1 MDKEKRNKIIKIAI
15 IVILF
20 VIAVILNL
28 YATLGN
34 IKPSKTKDELMVA
47 NIDVDDGPE
56 AQYTEEN
63 VKNDEIPNAKISKLK
78 NINLFFVIEK
88 LGRRYYI
95 YGENRDAEAEISLLD
110 ENYINSQGINESN
123 IFYRIESFDAG
134 EEYVTKEVYTNED
147 SFFNQYFV
155 KGSIRQT
162 NVYNVIY
169 IDSSNNTF
177 SIYPINENYYNQMIQ
192 LEEID
197 GFSRRKIDKN
207 NYNNVNFKAITEDYI
222 VKEYVTEFI
231 DAALNDTEKAY
242 SMLNEDYREENME
255 SINDFKAYLFDKTD
269 QFNRLNTRRRKK
281 PEEFSTEEEL
291 AQYNEQFRNVAI
303 IRSSSNETVNY
314 KEYSCEDNFGNEYV
328 FIETSPFEFTVE
340 IYDDIIKKDIYKE
353 KFEELSDTQKIKA
366 TVNRINQLADK
377 EEYYYLYNKL
387 NSTFRTNNFRNY
399 NQFVNYMSGNLP
411 QNSEFDVVSVTNRG
425 EYYVVETKIINE
437 EDEEDIKN
445 ITLVILISDGIDFE
459 FSFSME

>member
-222 VKEYVTEFI
+222 VKDWI
-231 DAALNDTEKAY
+231 D
-242 SMLNEDYREENME
+242 
-255 SINDFKAYLFDKTD
+255 
-269 QFNRLNTRRRKK
+269 
-281 PEEFSTEEEL
+281 
-291 AQYNEQFRNVAI
+291 
-303 IRSSSNETVNY
+303 
-314 KEYSCEDNFGNEYV
+314 
-328 FIETSPFEFTVE
+328 
-340 IYDDIIKKDIYKE
+340 
-353 KFEELSDTQKIKA
+353 
-366 TVNRINQLADK
+366 
-377 EEYYYLYNKL
+377 
-387 NSTFRTNNFRNY
+387 
-399 NQFVNYMSGNLP
+399 
-411 QNSEFDVVSVTNRG
+411 
-425 EYYVVETKIINE
+425 
-437 EDEEDIKN
+437 
-445 ITLVILISDGIDFE
+445 
-459 FSFSME
+459 